1 MGFTTATE
9 FHQRRADMISITT
22 GSKELDTLLG
32 GIIFIDFIIKVLN
45 DEKKKKK
52 KKKFFLFYKYKIFI
66 YILIFI

>member
-52 KKKFFLFYKYKIFI
+52 KKKIFF
-66 YILIFI
+66 IL